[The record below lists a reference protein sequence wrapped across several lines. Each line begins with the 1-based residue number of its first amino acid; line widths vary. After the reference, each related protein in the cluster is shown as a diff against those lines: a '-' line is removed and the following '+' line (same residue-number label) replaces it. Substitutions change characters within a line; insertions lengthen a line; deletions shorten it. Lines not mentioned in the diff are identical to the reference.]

1 LIAAGADARRV
12 SSSESR
18 GAYLG
23 TRATVTVV
31 TAVAVLSVVTG
42 IANIGTGGISGPFAR
57 LIPPSIRQV
66 AGFTGALTGF
76 LMLASAASLHRGYR
90 VGWLSSLVLLPV
102 TAAQG
107 LLQSSAV
114 SVPLVVASV
123 VALPTLLYNR
133 RRFGREFDPTPTQ
146 LAAVASLVGA
156 QAYGTVGAFALR
168 EEFTGVASLT
178 DAFYFTVVTGSTVG
192 YGDITPRSEVA
203 RLFGVSVLLVNV
215 AAFAVALG
223 VLLTP
228 AIEARLARALGRMS
242 ETDLERL
249 DRHVIVLG
257 YGDLTEPVLDELGTE
272 RFLVIAPE
280 DRTRALRERDVPVL
294 AGDPSD
300 EETLERAGVERARA
314 AVAATN
320 DDAADAL
327 AILTARQLNPELR
340 IVAAAT
346 HRENVRKLERAGAN
360 TVISPATIGGRL
372 LVRSALGDARDAS
385 DVERTAEELMG
396 EETDGG

>member
-1 LIAAGADARRV
+1 MPDGGKREGVSATTSRR
-12 SSSESR
+12 
-18 GAYLG
+18 LG
-23 TRATVTVV
+23 TRAAVTVV

-57 LIPPSIRQV
+57 FVPAAVRQV

-90 VGWLSSLVLLPV
+90 VGWLASLVLLPV

-114 SVPLVVASV
+114 SVPLVVASAV
-123 VALPTLLYNR
+123 SLPVLLYNR
-133 RRFGREFDPTPTQ
+133 RRFAREFDPTPTQ

-156 QAYGTVGAFALR
+156 QAYGTAGTYALR
-168 EEFTGVASLT
+168 ESFAGVDSLT

-192 YGDITPRSEVA
+192 YGDITPQSEIA
-203 RLFGVSVLLVNV
+203 RLFGMSVLLVNV

-242 ETDLERL
+242 EQDLERL
-249 DRHVIVLG
+249 ERHVLVLG
-257 YGDLTEPVLDELGTE
+257 YGELTEPVLDELAAE
-272 RFLVIAPE
+272 RYLVVAPE
-280 DRTRALRERDVPVL
+280 ERARVLREQDLPVL

-300 EETLERAGVERARA
+300 EETLKRAGVERARA

-360 TVISPATIGGRL
+360 TVISPASIGGRL
-372 LVRSALGDARDAS
+372 LVRSALGDAADAS
-385 DVERTAEELMG
+385 DVERTAEKLMG
-396 EETDGG
+396 EETDDD

>member
-1 LIAAGADARRV
+1 MPAGVVRQFV
-12 SSSESR
+12 SSGEGR
-18 GAYLG
+18 RAYLG
-23 TRATVTVV
+23 THATTTVV
-31 TAVAVLSVVTG
+31 TVVAVLSIVTG

-57 LIPPSIRQV
+57 LVPDAVRRV
-66 AGFTGALTGF
+66 AGFTGTLTGF
-76 LMLASAASLHRGYR
+76 LMLASAASLHRRYR

-107 LLQSSAV
+107 LLQLSAV

-123 VALPTLLYNR
+123 VALPALLYNW
-133 RRFGREFDPTPTQ
+133 RRFDREFDPTPTQ

-156 QAYGTVGAFALR
+156 QAYGTVGAYALR
-168 EEFTGVASLT
+168 DQFPGLNSLT

-192 YGDITPRSEVA
+192 YGDITPQSGVA

-228 AIEARLARALGRMS
+228 AIEARLAHALGRMS
-242 ETDLERL
+242 ETDLSTLE
-249 DRHVIVLG
+249 RHVIVLG
-257 YGDLTEPVLDELGTE
+257 YGDLSGPVLDELAAE
-272 RFLVIAPE
+272 RYLVVAPE
-280 DRTRALRERDVPVL
+280 DHTRSLPDHDVPTLV
-294 AGDPSD
+294 GDPSD
-300 EETLERAGVERARA
+300 EGTLERAGVDRARA

-327 AILTARQLNPELR
+327 AILTARQLNPDLR

-346 HRENVRKLERAGAN
+346 QRENVRKLEQAGAN
-360 TVISPATIGGRL
+360 TVISPASIGGRL
-372 LVRSALGDARDAS
+372 LVRSALGDADDAS
-385 DVERTAEELMG
+385 DVERMAEELMG
-396 EETDGG
+396 ERDD

>member
-1 LIAAGADARRV
+1 MSATSRR
-12 SSSESR
+12 
-18 GAYLG
+18 LG
-23 TRATVTVV
+23 THAAVTVV

-42 IANIGTGGISGPFAR
+42 IANIGTGGVSGPFAR
-57 LIPPSIRQV
+57 FVPAAVRQV

-90 VGWLSSLVLLPV
+90 VGWFASLVLLPV

-114 SVPLVVASV
+114 SVPLVVASAV
-123 VALPTLLYNR
+123 SLPVLLYNR
-133 RRFGREFDPTPTQ
+133 RRFAREFDPTPTQ

-156 QAYGTVGAFALR
+156 QAYGTAGTYALR
-168 EEFTGVASLT
+168 ESFAGVDSLT

-192 YGDITPRSEVA
+192 YGDITPQSEVA

-242 ETDLERL
+242 EQDLERL
-249 DRHVIVLG
+249 DRHVLVLG
-257 YGDLTEPVLDELGTE
+257 YGELTEPVLDELAAE
-272 RFLVIAPE
+272 RYLVVAPE
-280 DRTRALRERDVPVL
+280 ERARILREQDLPVL

-300 EETLERAGVERARA
+300 EETLERAGVSRARA

-360 TVISPATIGGRL
+360 TVISPASIGGRL
-372 LVRSALGDARDAS
+372 LVRSALGDAADAS

-396 EETDGG
+396 EETDDD

>member
-1 LIAAGADARRV
+1 MSATSRR
-12 SSSESR
+12 
-18 GAYLG
+18 LG
-23 TRATVTVV
+23 THAAVTVV

-42 IANIGTGGISGPFAR
+42 IANIGTGGVSGPFAR
-57 LIPPSIRQV
+57 FVPAAVRQV

-90 VGWLSSLVLLPV
+90 VGWFASLVLLPV

-114 SVPLVVASV
+114 SVPLVVASAV
-123 VALPTLLYNR
+123 SLPVLLYNR
-133 RRFGREFDPTPTQ
+133 RRFAREFDPTPTQ

-156 QAYGTVGAFALR
+156 QAYGTAGTYALR
-168 EEFTGVASLT
+168 ESFAGVDSLT

-192 YGDITPRSEVA
+192 YGDITPQSEVA

-242 ETDLERL
+242 EQDLERL
-249 DRHVIVLG
+249 DRHVLVLG
-257 YGDLTEPVLDELGTE
+257 YGELTEPVLDELAAE
-272 RFLVIAPE
+272 RYLVVAPE
-280 DRTRALRERDVPVL
+280 ERARVLREQDLPVL

-300 EETLERAGVERARA
+300 EETLERAGVSRARA

-360 TVISPATIGGRL
+360 TVISPASIGGRL
-372 LVRSALGDARDAS
+372 LVRSALGDAADAS

-396 EETDGG
+396 EETDDD